1 LNFKSSASIFR
12 LSKNNN
18 QGDVM
23 NGLRRTLPMYHEMG
37 SLLDNFF
44 NPQQRDDASFIET
57 STWSPLVDI
66 KEEKDCFLVLADI
79 PGVKKEEVSISLEQ
93 HVLTL
98 KGERH
103 FEKTEHQNGYTR
115 RERAQGQ
122 FYRRFSL
129 PQTADD
135 AKITARYA
143 HGVLEIKIPKKEAA
157 TEKKIEIT
165 VEE

>member
-1 LNFKSSASIFR
+1 
-12 LSKNNN
+12 
-18 QGDVM
+18 M
-23 NGLRRTLPMYHEMG
+23 NTLRRTMPMYRDMG
-37 SLLDNFF
+37 QLFDDFF
-44 NPQQRDDASFIET
+44 NLQKQDDSSYIET

-66 KEEKDCFLVLADI
+66 KEEKDCFLVIADV
-79 PGVKKEEVSISLEQ
+79 PGVKKENIDISLEN

-98 KGERH
+98 KGERQ
-103 FEKTEHQNGYTR
+103 FEQTEQHQGYTR
-115 RERAQGQ
+115 RERTQGQ

-143 HGVLEIKIPKKEAA
+143 HGVLEIKIPKREAA
-157 TEKKIEIT
+157 TEKKIEIS

>member
-1 LNFKSSASIFR
+1 MSN
-12 LSKNNN
+12 
-18 QGDVM
+18 
-23 NGLRRTLPMYHEMG
+23 LRRTFPVSQNMSG
-37 SLLDNFF
+37 LLEQFL
-44 NPQQRDDASFIET
+44 NPLQQEDASFIET
-57 STWSPLVDI
+57 GTWMPLVDI
-66 KEEKDCFLVLADI
+66 KEEKDRFLVIADI
-79 PGVKKEEVSISLEQ
+79 PGVKKEDVDISLEQ

-98 KGERH
+98 KGVRH
-103 FEKTEHQNGYTR
+103 FEKSEHPNGYTR

-129 PQTADD
+129 PHTADD

-143 HGVLEIKIPKKEAA
+143 HGVLEIAIPKKEAA

>member
-1 LNFKSSASIFR
+1 
-12 LSKNNN
+12 
-18 QGDVM
+18 M
-23 NGLRRTLPMYHEMG
+23 NTLRRTMPMYRDMG
-37 SLLDNFF
+37 NLLEGFF
-44 NPQQRDDASFIET
+44 NLQKQDDSSYIET

-66 KEEKDCFLVLADI
+66 KEEKDCFLVIADI
-79 PGVKKEEVSISLEQ
+79 PGVKREDISISLEQ

-98 KGERH
+98 NGERQ
-103 FEKTEHQNGYTR
+103 FEKTEQHQGYTR
-115 RERAQGQ
+115 RERSQGQ

-143 HGVLEIKIPKKEAA
+143 NGVLEIKIPKKEAA
-157 TEKKIEIT
+157 AEKKIEIS

>member
-1 LNFKSSASIFR
+1 
-12 LSKNNN
+12 
-18 QGDVM
+18 M
-23 NGLRRTLPMYHEMG
+23 NGLRRPLPMYHEMG

-44 NPQQRDDASFIET
+44 NPQQRDDVSFIET

-115 RERAQGQ
+115 RERVQGQ

-135 AKITARYA
+135 AKITARYIY
-143 HGVLEIKIPKKEAA
+143 GVLEIKIPKKEAA

>member
-1 LNFKSSASIFR
+1 
-12 LSKNNN
+12 
-18 QGDVM
+18 M
-23 NGLRRTLPMYHEMG
+23 NTLRRTMPIYRDMG
-37 SLLDNFF
+37 QLFNDFF
-44 NPQQRDDASFIET
+44 NLQKQDDSSYIET

-66 KEEKDCFLVLADI
+66 KEEKDCFLVLADV
-79 PGVKKEEVSISLEQ
+79 PGVKKEDIDISLEN

-98 KGERH
+98 KGERQ
-103 FEKTEHQNGYTR
+103 FEQTEHHQGYTR
-115 RERAQGQ
+115 RERTQGQ

-143 HGVLEIKIPKKEAA
+143 HGVLEIRIPKREAA
-157 TEKKIEIT
+157 TEKKIEIS

>member
-1 LNFKSSASIFR
+1 MNEKQVECPP
-12 LSKNNN
+12 LS
-18 QGDVM
+18 
-23 NGLRRTLPMYHEMG
+23 E
-37 SLLDNFF
+37 
-44 NPQQRDDASFIET
+44 A

-79 PGVKKEEVSISLEQ
+79 PGVKKEDVSISLEQ
-93 HVLTL
+93 HILTL

-135 AKITARYA
+135 AKITAHYA
-143 HGVLEIKIPKKEAA
+143 HGVLEIRIPKREAA

-165 VEE
+165 VEN

>member
-1 LNFKSSASIFR
+1 
-12 LSKNNN
+12 
-18 QGDVM
+18 
-23 NGLRRTLPMYHEMG
+23 MYREMG

-44 NPQQRDDASFIET
+44 NLQQRDDASFIET

-66 KEEKDCFLVLADI
+66 KEEKDCFLVVADI
-79 PGVKKEEVSISLEQ
+79 PGVKKEDVSISLEQ
-93 HVLTL
+93 HILTL

-135 AKITARYA
+135 AKISA
-143 HGVLEIKIPKKEAA
+143 HSLQAKEGRRPRPVVPGSLRAGCFAAGKI
-157 TEKKIEIT
+157 
-165 VEE
+165 

>member
-1 LNFKSSASIFR
+1 
-12 LSKNNN
+12 
-18 QGDVM
+18 
-23 NGLRRTLPMYHEMG
+23 MYRDMG
-37 SLLDNFF
+37 HLLDDFF
-44 NPQQRDDASFIET
+44 NLQKQDDSSCIET

-66 KEEKDCFLVLADI
+66 KEEKDCFLVLADV
-79 PGVKKEEVSISLEQ
+79 PGVKKEDITISLEQ

-98 KGERH
+98 KGERQ
-103 FEKTEHQNGYTR
+103 FEKTEQHQGYTR
-115 RERAQGQ
+115 RERVQGQ

-135 AKITARYA
+135 AKITARYT

-157 TEKKIEIT
+157 SEKKIEIS

>member
-1 LNFKSSASIFR
+1 MSN
-12 LSKNNN
+12 
-18 QGDVM
+18 
-23 NGLRRTLPMYHEMG
+23 LRRNFPLARDMS
-37 SLLDNFF
+37 SLLEHLL
-44 NPQQRDDASFIET
+44 NPQSQDDASYIET
-57 STWSPLVDI
+57 GTWVPLVDI
-66 KEEKDCFLVLADI
+66 KEEEDRFLVIADI
-79 PGVKKEEVSISLEQ
+79 PGVKKEAVDISLEQ

-98 KGERH
+98 RGARDFDKIE
-103 FEKTEHQNGYTR
+103 QPNSYSR

-143 HGVLEIKIPKKEAA
+143 HGVLEISIPKKQAA
-157 TEKKIEIT
+157 TQKKIEIS

>member
-1 LNFKSSASIFR
+1 
-12 LSKNNN
+12 
-18 QGDVM
+18 M
-23 NGLRRTLPMYHEMG
+23 NTLRRTMPMYRDMG
-37 SLLDNFF
+37 QLFDDFF
-44 NPQQRDDASFIET
+44 NLQKQDDSSYIET
-57 STWSPLVDI
+57 SSWLPLVDI
-66 KEEKDCFLVLADI
+66 KEEKDCFLVIADI
-79 PGVKKEEVSISLEQ
+79 PGVKKEDISISLEQ

-98 KGERH
+98 KGERQ
-103 FEKTEHQNGYTR
+103 FEKTEQHQGYTR

-143 HGVLEIKIPKKEAA
+143 HGVLEIKIPKKEVAA
-157 TEKKIEIT
+157 EKKINIT

>member
-1 LNFKSSASIFR
+1 
-12 LSKNNN
+12 
-18 QGDVM
+18 M
-23 NGLRRTLPMYHEMG
+23 NTLRRTMPMYRDMDH
-37 SLLDNFF
+37 LLNDFF
-44 NPQQRDDASFIET
+44 NLQKQDDSSYIET

-66 KEEKDCFLVLADI
+66 KEEKDCFLVIADV
-79 PGVKKEEVSISLEQ
+79 PGVKKEDIDISLEN

-98 KGERH
+98 KGQRQ
-103 FEKTEHQNGYTR
+103 FEQTEQHQGYTR
-115 RERAQGQ
+115 RERIQGQ

-143 HGVLEIKIPKKEAA
+143 HGVLEIRIPKREAA
-157 TEKKIEIT
+157 TEKKIEIS

>member
-1 LNFKSSASIFR
+1 
-12 LSKNNN
+12 
-18 QGDVM
+18 M
-23 NGLRRTLPMYHEMG
+23 NTLRRTMPMYRDMG
-37 SLLDNFF
+37 HFLDDFF
-44 NPQQRDDASFIET
+44 NLQKQDDSSCIET
-57 STWSPLVDI
+57 SSWSPLVDI
-66 KEEKDCFLVLADI
+66 KEEKDCFLVIADI
-79 PGVKKEEVSISLEQ
+79 PGVNKEDVSISLEQ

-98 KGERH
+98 KGERQ
-103 FEKTEHQNGYTR
+103 FEKTEHHQGYTR

-135 AKITARYA
+135 AKITARYT

-157 TEKKIEIT
+157 AEKKIEII